1 MAAAR
6 TGQTAGAAGGVGSS
20 GHRTAIGIDVGGSA
34 VKGSAV
40 DVDSGALLRERLKVK
55 TPQPSKPD
63 YVVEIIARIVAEMAP
78 LASPDAPVG
87 VGIPCVVVDGVAK
100 TAANVDASWV
110 NFDLQSV
117 LRNVLR
123 RSVFVLN
130 DADAAGL
137 AEMRFGAGRGQT
149 GVVLTLTL
157 GTGVGSGLFNDGEL
171 VPNTE
176 LGHME
181 IRGKDAEK
189 RSAAAARV
197 RDKKTWEQW
206 AVDLDEHLHAIDRI
220 LWPSLVILGGGVSK
234 QADKFIPL
242 LTVRP
247 PVVPATLLNDAGTV
261 GAAMAAV
268 EREAA
273 RGPAADATRPSGPR

>member
-1 MAAAR
+1 VA
-6 TGQTAGAAGGVGSS
+6 
-20 GHRTAIGIDVGGSA
+20 RTAIGIDVGGSA

-40 DVDSGALLRERLKVK
+40 DVDSGALLRERIKVK
-55 TPQPSKPD
+55 TPQPSKPES
-63 YVVEIIARIVAEMAP
+63 VVEIIGTIVAEMA
-78 LASPDAPVG
+78 AYAAPDAPVG
-87 VGIPCVVVDGVAK
+87 VGIPCVVLDGVAK

-110 NFDLQSV
+110 EFDLEAV
-117 LRNVLR
+117 LTKTLKR
-123 RSVFVLN
+123 RVHVLN

-137 AEMRFGAGRGQT
+137 AEMRFGAGRDQC

-171 VPNTE
+171 VRNTE

-197 RDKKTWEQW
+197 RDNQTWEEW
-206 AVDLDEHLHAIDRI
+206 AKALDEHLRAIDRI
-220 LWPSLVILGGGVSK
+220 LWPNLMILGGGVSK

-247 PVVPATLLNDAGTV
+247 PVVAARLLNDAGIV
-261 GAAMAAV
+261 GAAMAAI
-268 EREAA
+268 EREAH
-273 RGPAADATRPSGPR
+273 RG